1 MIRVGI
7 SGLGAVGRRALRIAE
22 GRSDVQIV
30 AVNGPGAT
38 ATMAHLLKYDSNY
51 GTFAADVSSDED
63 HLYVN
68 GRSIRTFH
76 EREPAKIDWQ
86 SEGVELVIEASGK
99 FNDPELAKA
108 HLQGGARRV
117 VLAAPAKVNPAPT
130 FILGVNA
137 DEFDPKEHFVMSMG
151 SCTTNCLLPV
161 MKVLDDAFG
170 VEEGMMTA
178 VHSYTS
184 DQNLLDKS
192 HKDLRRARAAA
203 VNIIPTST
211 GAAKAVKAVWPEL
224 GENFHGLALRVPTQV
239 VSAVDLVVRLRRPA
253 DAKGINH
260 AMRAAAE
267 GPMRGILDYT
277 EAPLVSS
284 DLRGSPASAT
294 LDAGLT
300 AAVGQLAKVMAW
312 YDNEWGYA
320 TRLVDLAAY
329 IAKREEQ

>member
-1 MIRVGI
+1 V
-7 SGLGAVGRRALRIAE
+7 LRIAE

-30 AVNGPGAT
+30 AVNGPGDN

-63 HLYVN
+63 HLFIN
-68 GRSIRTFH
+68 GRSIPTFH
-76 EREPAKIDWQ
+76 EREPGKIDWR
-86 SEGVELVIEASGK
+86 SAGVDLVIEASGK

-108 HLQGGARRV
+108 HLAGGARRV
-117 VLAAPAKVNPAPT
+117 VLAAPWKVNPVPT
-130 FILGVNA
+130 FVLGVNA
-137 DEFDPKEHFVMSMG
+137 EEFDPKEHFVMSMG
-151 SCTTNCLLPV
+151 SCTTNCLLPIT
-161 MKVLDDAFG
+161 KVLDDAFG

-224 GENFHGLALRVPTQV
+224 GKNFHGIALRVPTQV

-253 DAKGINH
+253 DAQAINQ

-267 GPMRGILDYT
+267 GPMRGILEYT

-320 TRLVDLAAY
+320 TRLVDFAAY